1 MTPPEKKDEKTP
13 PPADKAPEKKDA
25 PPPPPPPEKKELK
38 ELPPKDKQ
46 EKKEEKK
53 AGKGTGGAGSANA
66 TLLRAMLKK
75 IGVQPIETSIS
86 TMAHVPSGSI
96 IIDNLIGG
104 TKSQDGKGSVC
115 PGYPRRKIT
124 EIYGPESSGKTTVAL
139 AAAAETQRRGG
150 SVLFLDFEHSL
161 HHGYAKQIGVKFDPS
176 CWTLVAPD
184 TMEDGFMVMF
194 AGIAAGIDLI
204 IVDSVAAMVPKDEL
218 AKKINVV
225 AKVGAVA
232 KKMSETI
239 PKFGQWLAKMPM
251 EGKGENKKPKKDAP
265 GSALILLNQERAT
278 ISTGGGGHGAPEPN
292 TSGGKALKF
301 FAYVRLRLT
310 RISSEFVERL
320 DPMSGKKKK
329 FQYGNITSIKIVKS
343 KADAKQGFSANI
355 FIRYGYGVDDAYSVI
370 ESGVA
375 TGVINRDGA
384 YYSYNNERYQ
394 GRDKFRNMLLANQP
408 IFTKVKAEVVEA
420 LIAQAPVAIS
430 DEEMSEE
437 DDILADM
444 DGAFGDD
451 DAPDGKPEDVVID
464 TDDIEET
471 GGALG

>member
-1 MTPPEKKDEKTP
+1 
-13 PPADKAPEKKDA
+13 
-25 PPPPPPPEKKELK
+25 
-38 ELPPKDKQ
+38 
-46 EKKEEKK
+46 
-53 AGKGTGGAGSANA
+53 
-66 TLLRAMLKK
+66 
-75 IGVQPIETSIS
+75 
-86 TMAHVPSGSI
+86 
-96 IIDNLIGG
+96 
-104 TKSQDGKGSVC
+104 
-115 PGYPRRKIT
+115 
-124 EIYGPESSGKTTVAL
+124 
-139 AAAAETQRRGG
+139 
-150 SVLFLDFEHSL
+150 
-161 HHGYAKQIGVKFDPS
+161 
-176 CWTLVAPD
+176 
-184 TMEDGFMVMF
+184 
-194 AGIAAGIDLI
+194 
-204 IVDSVAAMVPKDEL
+204 
-218 AKKINVV
+218 
-225 AKVGAVA
+225 
-232 KKMSETI
+232 
-239 PKFGQWLAKMPM
+239 
-251 EGKGENKKPKKDAP
+251 
-265 GSALILLNQERAT
+265 
-278 ISTGGGGHGAPEPN
+278 
-292 TSGGKALKF
+292 
-301 FAYVRLRLT
+301 
-310 RISSEFVERL
+310 
-320 DPMSGKKKK
+320 MSGKKKK
-329 FQYGNITSIKIVKS
+329 FQYGNITSIKMVKS